1 MTQRHLS
8 KLPAHT
14 LFRLLAMVVPVLILL
29 AGTAP
34 AASAARIKGP
44 RQVAPGKV
52 FVLRVSGL
60 RPHAGYAIRIQPSTT
75 PKDRP
80 GLDGA
85 LIQSDVHGKGLE
97 ADASGRALARIR
109 FPKRRLQC
117 GFSCGGH
124 ALWKKGSWVDI
135 DIPRYAPGKV
145 LSPVARTRA
154 RIRGGKRSGR
164 RHTVAAVAGGD
175 KQGAPSASASLATR
189 TCGIPPGDGAYNFVK
204 TRGVSCRVGGKVAN
218 RARKRFC
225 SHHNSCL
232 LQGSVSTT
240 HVYRGRTRYRGWK
253 CRLKVGWEG
262 GSIKCTKGPRWILK
276 AYAS

>member
-1 MTQRHLS
+1 MTQRRPAELLARSLYHLLLTA
-8 KLPAHT
+8 LPA
-14 LFRLLAMVVPVLILL
+14 LILL
-29 AGTAP
+29 VGP
-34 AASAARIKGP
+34 ASKASAATIKGP
-44 RQVAPGKV
+44 KGLKPGQVL
-52 FVLRVSGL
+52 VLRVSGL
-60 RPHAGYAIRIQPSTT
+60 RPHMKFSIRIQPSTT
-75 PKDRP
+75 PKDRL

-85 LIQSDVHGKGLE
+85 LIQSDVHGMGLE
-97 ADASGRALARIR
+97 ADASGRAVVRIR
-109 FPKRRLQC
+109 LPKRRLQC

-124 ALWKKGSWVDI
+124 TPWKKGSWVDI
-135 DIPRYAPGKV
+135 DIPGGRNGR
-145 LSPVARTRA
+145 VARTRA
-154 RIRGGKRSGR
+154 RIRGEKRSSHR
-164 RHTVAAVAGGD
+164 QTAATSVTGGD
-175 KQGAPSASASLATR
+175 KRGSLPASASLATR

-240 HVYRGRTRYRGWK
+240 HVYRGRARYRGWK

-262 GSIKCTKGPRWILK
+262 GSIKCARGPRWILK